1 MPYRLP
7 NLHLILRGVVA
18 LALLSV
24 FAFAPTP
31 VSLSGVALA
40 QRADAEPT
48 IVNICDRTPQV
59 RDAILA
65 KLTDVSDCAAVTD
78 ADLSGI
84 TGELVLSIRE
94 ILVLKSGDFEGL
106 ANLDDLQ
113 LTDSGLETLPED
125 VFDGLTGLTSL
136 YIVRNNAL
144 ETLPQGIFDGL
155 TSLRALHL
163 AENSLSDLPEAVFGG
178 LVSLESLQLGGNEG
192 APFTLTA
199 ELEPQGDSEFVV
211 GVAEGAPFDLTVTL
225 SAQGGTLSS
234 TTVVVGAGA
243 LASEPVSVKVEGNE
257 PEQVTIT
264 VDSATFPENR
274 RYSGINTALGQPLVL
289 DVPGNPQDQ
298 QGDVA
303 TVQLT
308 VPASVPLNTEA
319 AVTMTF
325 AGLTIGQDAN
335 LVFRADVLDANGAV
349 DVCEGGGIGFDRYM
363 FKVDE
368 DPEIRGGAISAACPP
383 GDYTLEVSVASAD
396 NDQLASDS
404 ANFSVTDPGSP
415 PAPSTDATLGS
426 LELSDVPFTFDSD
439 TTSYEVS
446 VAHDVEQTTVTTTA
460 NDEGASYAV
469 KLGEETD
476 EDGTVELAVGSNVVS
491 VEVTAEDGES
501 TKTYAVTV
509 TRAEAP
515 PVLSTDATPSSLALS
530 DVAFTFASDTA
541 SYTVKLGEDGMV
553 VLTVGST
560 TISIAVTAQEEETTR
575 TYTVTVT
582 RVEGPPATSTD
593 ATLSSLELSDVPLTF
608 DSDTISYE
616 VGVVHD
622 VEQTTVTAT
631 ATDDGASYAV
641 KLGEETDEDG
651 TVELAVGSNVVSV
664 EVTAEDG
671 ETTRSYT
678 VTVNRADPVVPFTD
692 ATLSSLELSDVPLT
706 FDSDTTS
713 YEVGVAHDVEQ
724 TTVTAT
730 SSNEGASYVLKL
742 GEETDEDGTVELAV
756 GSNVVSVEVTAED
769 GETTLTYTVTVNRAD
784 PVVPFTDAT
793 LSSLELSDVP
803 FTFESDTTSYE
814 VSVAHDVEQTTVT
827 ATANNEGA
835 SYVLKLGEE
844 TDEDGTVELSVG
856 PNVVSVEVTAEDGET
871 TLTYTVTV
879 NRADPVVPFTDATLS
894 SLELSDVPLTFESD
908 TTSYEVSVAHDVEQ
922 TTVTATANNEGA
934 SYALKLGEETD
945 EDGTFELAVGS
956 NVVSVEVTA
965 EDGETTLTYTV
976 TVTRAEAA
984 PELSADATVSSLEL
998 SDVPLTFDSDT
1009 MSYEVSVAHD
1019 VEQTTVTATA
1029 TDDGASYAVKLG
1041 EETDEDGTVELA
1053 VGSNVVSIEVT
1064 AEDGETTR
1072 TYTVTV
1078 NRADPPV
1085 LSTDATLSSLELSD
1099 VPFTFESDTTSYE
1112 VSVAHDVEQT
1122 TVTATSNDEG
1132 ASYVLRLGEETD
1144 EDGTVELSVGSN
1156 VVSVEVTAED
1166 GERTKT
1172 YAVTVT
1178 RAEAP
1183 PAPEPEAEESTN

>member
-1 MPYRLP
+1 MPNRLP
-7 NLHLILRGVVA
+7 NLHLVLGAVVA

-24 FAFAPTP
+24 FTFAPTP

-40 QRADAEPT
+40 QPADAEPT

-84 TGELVLSIRE
+84 TGELILSIRE
-94 ILVLKSGDFEGL
+94 IPVLKSGDFEGL

-113 LTDSGLETLPED
+113 LTDSGLEALPED

-136 YIVRNNAL
+136 YIIRNNAL

-163 AENSLSDLPEAVFGG
+163 AENSLSELPEAVFGG
-178 LVSLESLQLGGNEG
+178 LVSLELLQLGGNEG

-199 ELEPQGDSEFVV
+199 ELEPQGDRGFVV

-234 TTVVVGAGA
+234 TTVVVEAGA
-243 LASEPVSVKVEGNE
+243 LASEPVGVKVEGNE

-274 RYSGINTALGQPLVL
+274 RYSGINTALGQPLEM

-298 QGDVA
+298 QGDGAPEPAA

-308 VPASVPLNTEA
+308 VPASVPQNTEA

-325 AGLTIGQDAN
+325 AGLTFGQDAN

-368 DPEIRGGAISAACPP
+368 DPETRGGAISAACPP
-383 GDYTLEVSVASAD
+383 GDYTLEVSITSAD
-396 NDQLASDS
+396 NVQLASDS
-404 ANFSVTDPGSP
+404 ANFSVTDPGLP
-415 PAPSTDATLGS
+415 PAPSADATLSS

-446 VAHDVEQTTVTTTA
+446 VANDVEQTTVTATA
-460 NDEGASYAV
+460 NNEEASYV
-469 KLGEETD
+469 LKLGEETD
-476 EDGTVELAVGSNVVS
+476 EDGTVELSVGSNVVS

-515 PVLSTDATPSSLALS
+515 PELSTDATPSSLALS
-530 DVAFTFASDTA
+530 DVTFTFASDTA
-541 SYTVKLGEDGMV
+541 SYTVKLGEQTGEDGTV

-560 TISIAVTAQEEETTR
+560 TISIVVTANEGETTR
-575 TYTVTVT
+575 TYAVTVT
-582 RVEGPPATSTD
+582 RAEAPPVLSTD
-593 ATLSSLELSDVPLTF
+593 ATLSSLELSDVPFTF
-608 DSDTISYE
+608 DSDTTSYE
-616 VGVVHD
+616 VSVAND

-631 ATDDGASYAV
+631 TNDDGASYAA
-641 KLGEETDEDG
+641 KLGEETDGDG
-651 TVELAVGSNVVSV
+651 TVELSVGSNVVSV
-664 EVTAEDG
+664 EVTAEDE
-671 ETTRSYT
+671 ETTR
-678 VTVNRADPVVPFTD
+678 
-692 ATLSSLELSDVPLT
+692 
-706 FDSDTTS
+706 
-713 YEVGVAHDVEQ
+713 
-724 TTVTAT
+724 
-730 SSNEGASYVLKL
+730 
-742 GEETDEDGTVELAV
+742 
-756 GSNVVSVEVTAED
+756 
-769 GETTLTYTVTVNRAD
+769 TYTVTVNRAE

-803 FTFESDTTSYE
+803 FTFDSDTTSYE
-814 VSVAHDVEQTTVT
+814 VSVANDVEQTTVT
-827 ATANNEGA
+827 ATANTEEA

-856 PNVVSVEVTAEDGET
+856 
-871 TLTYTVTV
+871 
-879 NRADPVVPFTDATLS
+879 
-894 SLELSDVPLTFESD
+894 
-908 TTSYEVSVAHDVEQ
+908 
-922 TTVTATANNEGA
+922 
-934 SYALKLGEETD
+934 
-945 EDGTFELAVGS
+945 S

-965 EDGETTLTYTV
+965 EDGETT
-976 TVTRAEAA
+976 
-984 PELSADATVSSLEL
+984 
-998 SDVPLTFDSDT
+998 
-1009 MSYEVSVAHD
+1009 
-1019 VEQTTVTATA
+1019 
-1029 TDDGASYAVKLG
+1029 
-1041 EETDEDGTVELA
+1041 
-1053 VGSNVVSIEVT
+1053 
-1064 AEDGETTR
+1064 R
-1072 TYTVTV
+1072 TYTVAV
-1078 NRADPPV
+1078 NRAEPV
-1085 LSTDATLSSLELSD
+1085 VPFTDATLGSLELSD
-1099 VPFTFESDTTSYE
+1099 VPFTFDSDTTSYE
-1112 VSVAHDVEQT
+1112 VSVANDVEQT
-1122 TVTATSNDEG
+1122 TVTASANNEE

-1166 GERTKT
+1166 GETTLT
-1172 YAVTVT
+1172 YTVTVT
-1178 RAEAP
+1178 RAEAAPDPEPTSEPTPEPSSP
-1183 PAPEPEAEESTN
+1183 PDEPEPEEEEESTT

>member
-7 NLHLILRGVVA
+7 NLHLILGAVVA

-24 FAFAPTP
+24 FTFAPTP

-40 QRADAEPT
+40 QRADAEPI

-84 TGELVLSIRE
+84 SGELILSIRE
-94 ILVLKSGDFEGL
+94 ILVLNSGDFEGL

-136 YIVRNNAL
+136 YIIRNNAL

-163 AENSLSDLPEAVFGG
+163 AENSLSELPEAVFGG

-234 TTVVVGAGA
+234 TTVVVEAGA
-243 LASEPVSVKVEGNE
+243 LASEPVGVKVEGNE

-415 PAPSTDATLGS
+415 PAPSTDATLSS

-446 VAHDVEQTTVTTTA
+446 VAHDVEQTTVTATA

-476 EDGTVELAVGSNVVS
+476 EDGTVELSVGSNVVS

-582 RVEGPPATSTD
+582 RVEAPPATSTD

-608 DSDTISYE
+608 DSDTTSYE
-616 VGVVHD
+616 VGVAHD
-622 VEQTTVTAT
+622 VEQTTVMAT

-671 ETTRSYT
+671 ETT
-678 VTVNRADPVVPFTD
+678 
-692 ATLSSLELSDVPLT
+692 
-706 FDSDTTS
+706 
-713 YEVGVAHDVEQ
+713 
-724 TTVTAT
+724 
-730 SSNEGASYVLKL
+730 
-742 GEETDEDGTVELAV
+742 
-756 GSNVVSVEVTAED
+756 
-769 GETTLTYTVTVNRAD
+769 LTYTVTVTRAD

-803 FTFESDTTSYE
+803 FTFDSDTTSYE

-879 NRADPVVPFTDATLS
+879 TRAEAAPELSADATLS
-894 SLELSDVPLTFESD
+894 SLELSDVPLTFDSD
-908 TTSYEVSVAHDVEQ
+908 TT
-922 TTVTATANNEGA
+922 
-934 SYALKLGEETD
+934 
-945 EDGTFELAVGS
+945 
-956 NVVSVEVTA
+956 
-965 EDGETTLTYTV
+965 
-976 TVTRAEAA
+976 
-984 PELSADATVSSLEL
+984 
-998 SDVPLTFDSDT
+998 
-1009 MSYEVSVAHD
+1009 SYEVSVAHD

-1053 VGSNVVSIEVT
+1053 VGSNVVSVEVT

-1122 TVTATSNDEG
+1122 TVTATANDEG

-1144 EDGTVELSVGSN
+1144 EDGTVELAVGSN

-1166 GERTKT
+1166 GQRTKT

>member
-7 NLHLILRGVVA
+7 ILHLILGAVVA

-24 FAFAPTP
+24 FTFAPTP

-40 QRADAEPT
+40 QRADAEPI

-84 TGELVLSIRE
+84 SGELILSIRE
-94 ILVLKSGDFEGL
+94 ILVLNSGDFEGL

-113 LTDSGLETLPED
+113 LTDSGLEALPED

-136 YIVRNNAL
+136 YIIRNNAL

-163 AENSLSDLPEAVFGG
+163 AENSLSELPEAVFGG

-234 TTVVVGAGA
+234 TTVVVEAGA
-243 LASEPVSVKVEGNE
+243 LASEPVGVKVEGNE

-415 PAPSTDATLGS
+415 PAPSTDATLSS

-446 VAHDVEQTTVTTTA
+446 VAHDVEQTTVTATA

-469 KLGEETD
+469 NLGEETD
-476 EDGTVELAVGSNVVS
+476 EDGLVELSVGSNVVS

-582 RVEGPPATSTD
+582 RVEAPPATSTD
-593 ATLSSLELSDVPLTF
+593 ATLSSFELSDVPLTF
-608 DSDTISYE
+608 DSDTTSYE
-616 VGVVHD
+616 VGVAHD
-622 VEQTTVTAT
+622 VEQTTVMAT

-671 ETTRSYT
+671 ETTLTYT
-678 VTVNRADPVVPFTD
+678 VTVTRAEPVVPFTD

-706 FDSDTTS
+706 FD
-713 YEVGVAHDVEQ
+713 
-724 TTVTAT
+724 
-730 SSNEGASYVLKL
+730 
-742 GEETDEDGTVELAV
+742 
-756 GSNVVSVEVTAED
+756 
-769 GETTLTYTVTVNRAD
+769 
-784 PVVPFTDAT
+784 
-793 LSSLELSDVP
+793 
-803 FTFESDTTSYE
+803 SDTTSYE

-844 TDEDGTVELSVG
+844 TDEDGTVEL
-856 PNVVSVEVTAEDGET
+856 
-871 TLTYTVTV
+871 
-879 NRADPVVPFTDATLS
+879 
-894 SLELSDVPLTFESD
+894 
-908 TTSYEVSVAHDVEQ
+908 
-922 TTVTATANNEGA
+922 
-934 SYALKLGEETD
+934 
-945 EDGTFELAVGS
+945 AVGS

-965 EDGETTLTYTV
+965 EDGETTRTYTV

-984 PELSADATVSSLEL
+984 PELSADATVSGLEL
-998 SDVPLTFDSDT
+998 SDVPFTFESDT
-1009 MSYEVSVAHD
+1009 TSYEVSVAHD

-1041 EETDEDGTVELA
+1041 EETDEDETVELA
-1053 VGSNVVSIEVT
+1053 VGSNVVSVEVT

-1112 VSVAHDVEQT
+1112 VNVAHDVEQT
-1122 TVTATSNDEG
+1122 TVTATANDEG

-1166 GERTKT
+1166 GQRTKT

>member
-24 FAFAPTP
+24 FAFALTP

-40 QRADAEPT
+40 QPADAEPT

-78 ADLSGI
+78 ADLGGI

-234 TTVVVGAGA
+234 TTVVVEAGA
-243 LASEPVSVKVEGNE
+243 LASEPVGVKVEGNE

-415 PAPSTDATLGS
+415 PAPSTDATLSS

-439 TTSYEVS
+439 TTSYDVS

-501 TKTYAVTV
+501 TKTYEVTV

-560 TISIAVTAQEEETTR
+560 TISIAVTAQEEETTL

-582 RVEGPPATSTD
+582 RVEAPPATSTD

-608 DSDTISYE
+608 DSDTTSYE
-616 VGVVHD
+616 VGVAHD
-622 VEQTTVTAT
+622 VEQTTVMAT

-671 ETTRSYT
+671 ETTRAYT
-678 VTVNRADPVVPFTD
+678 VTVNRADPVVPFAD

-713 YEVGVAHDVEQ
+713 YEVSVAHDVEQ
-724 TTVTAT
+724 TTVMATAN
-730 SSNEGASYVLKL
+730 NEGASYVLKL
-742 GEETDEDGTVELAV
+742 GEETDEDGTVELSV

-803 FTFESDTTSYE
+803 FTFDSDTTSYE

-844 TDEDGTVELSVG
+844 TDEDGTFELS
-856 PNVVSVEVTAEDGET
+856 
-871 TLTYTVTV
+871 
-879 NRADPVVPFTDATLS
+879 
-894 SLELSDVPLTFESD
+894 
-908 TTSYEVSVAHDVEQ
+908 
-922 TTVTATANNEGA
+922 
-934 SYALKLGEETD
+934 
-945 EDGTFELAVGS
+945 VGS

-998 SDVPLTFDSDT
+998 SDVPFTFESDT
-1009 MSYEVSVAHD
+1009 TSYEVGVAHD

-1053 VGSNVVSIEVT
+1053 VGSNVVSVEVT

-1122 TVTATSNDEG
+1122 TVTATANDEG

>member
-7 NLHLILRGVVA
+7 NLHLILGAVVA

-24 FAFAPTP
+24 FTFAPTP

-40 QRADAEPT
+40 QRADAEPI

-78 ADLSGI
+78 ADLGGI
-84 TGELVLSIRE
+84 TGELILSIRE

-136 YIVRNNAL
+136 YIIRNNAL
-144 ETLPQGIFDGL
+144 ETLPQGTFDGL

-163 AENSLSDLPEAVFGG
+163 AENSLSELPEAVFGG

-199 ELEPQGDSEFVV
+199 ELEPQGDSELVV

-234 TTVVVGAGA
+234 TTVVVEAGA
-243 LASEPVSVKVEGNE
+243 LASEPVGVKVEGNE

-415 PAPSTDATLGS
+415 PAPSTDATLSS

-476 EDGTVELAVGSNVVS
+476 EDGTVELSVGSNVVS

-582 RVEGPPATSTD
+582 RVEAPPATS
-593 ATLSSLELSDVPLTF
+593 
-608 DSDTISYE
+608 
-616 VGVVHD
+616 
-622 VEQTTVTAT
+622 
-631 ATDDGASYAV
+631 
-641 KLGEETDEDG
+641 
-651 TVELAVGSNVVSV
+651 
-664 EVTAEDG
+664 
-671 ETTRSYT
+671 
-678 VTVNRADPVVPFTD
+678 TD

-730 SSNEGASYVLKL
+730 
-742 GEETDEDGTVELAV
+742 
-756 GSNVVSVEVTAED
+756 
-769 GETTLTYTVTVNRAD
+769 
-784 PVVPFTDAT
+784 
-793 LSSLELSDVP
+793 
-803 FTFESDTTSYE
+803 
-814 VSVAHDVEQTTVT
+814 
-827 ATANNEGA
+827 
-835 SYVLKLGEE
+835 
-844 TDEDGTVELSVG
+844 
-856 PNVVSVEVTAEDGET
+856 
-871 TLTYTVTV
+871 
-879 NRADPVVPFTDATLS
+879 
-894 SLELSDVPLTFESD
+894 
-908 TTSYEVSVAHDVEQ
+908 
-922 TTVTATANNEGA
+922 
-934 SYALKLGEETD
+934 
-945 EDGTFELAVGS
+945 
-956 NVVSVEVTA
+956 
-965 EDGETTLTYTV
+965 
-976 TVTRAEAA
+976 
-984 PELSADATVSSLEL
+984 
-998 SDVPLTFDSDT
+998 
-1009 MSYEVSVAHD
+1009 
-1019 VEQTTVTATA
+1019 A
-1029 TDDGASYAVKLG
+1029 TDDRGQLCV
-1041 EETDEDGTVELA
+1041 
-1053 VGSNVVSIEVT
+1053 
-1064 AEDGETTR
+1064 
-1072 TYTVTV
+1072 
-1078 NRADPPV
+1078 
-1085 LSTDATLSSLELSD
+1085 
-1099 VPFTFESDTTSYE
+1099 
-1112 VSVAHDVEQT
+1112 
-1122 TVTATSNDEG
+1122 
-1132 ASYVLRLGEETD
+1132 
-1144 EDGTVELSVGSN
+1144 
-1156 VVSVEVTAED
+1156 
-1166 GERTKT
+1166 
-1172 YAVTVT
+1172 
-1178 RAEAP
+1178 
-1183 PAPEPEAEESTN
+1183 

>member
-7 NLHLILRGVVA
+7 NLHLILGAVVA

-24 FAFAPTP
+24 FTFAPTP

-40 QRADAEPT
+40 QRADAEPI

-84 TGELVLSIRE
+84 SGELILSIRE
-94 ILVLKSGDFEGL
+94 ILVLNSGDFEGL

-136 YIVRNNAL
+136 YIIRNNAL

-163 AENSLSDLPEAVFGG
+163 AENSLSELPEAVFGG

-234 TTVVVGAGA
+234 TTVVVEAGA
-243 LASEPVSVKVEGNE
+243 LASEPVGVKVEGNE

-383 GDYTLEVSVASAD
+383 GDYTLEVSVTSAD

-415 PAPSTDATLGS
+415 PAPSTDATLSS

-446 VAHDVEQTTVTTTA
+446 VANDVEQTTVTATA
-460 NDEGASYAV
+460 NNEGASYAA

-476 EDGTVELAVGSNVVS
+476 EDGTVELSVGSNVVS

-501 TKTYAVTV
+501 TKTYTVTV
-509 TRAEAP
+509 TRTEAA

-582 RVEGPPATSTD
+582 RVEAPPATSTD

-608 DSDTISYE
+608 DSDTTSYE
-616 VGVVHD
+616 VGVAHD
-622 VEQTTVTAT
+622 VEQTTVMAT

-671 ETTRSYT
+671 ETTLTYT
-678 VTVNRADPVVPFTD
+678 VTVTRADPVVPFTD
-692 ATLSSLELSDVPLT
+692 ATLSSLELSDI
-706 FDSDTTS
+706 
-713 YEVGVAHDVEQ
+713 
-724 TTVTAT
+724 
-730 SSNEGASYVLKL
+730 
-742 GEETDEDGTVELAV
+742 
-756 GSNVVSVEVTAED
+756 
-769 GETTLTYTVTVNRAD
+769 
-784 PVVPFTDAT
+784 
-793 LSSLELSDVP
+793 P
-803 FTFESDTTSYE
+803 FTFDSDTTSYE

-879 NRADPVVPFTDATLS
+879 TRAEAAPELSADATLS
-894 SLELSDVPLTFESD
+894 SLELSDVPLTFDSD
-908 TTSYEVSVAHDVEQ
+908 TTSYV
-922 TTVTATANNEGA
+922 
-934 SYALKLGEETD
+934 
-945 EDGTFELAVGS
+945 VG
-956 NVVSVEVTA
+956 
-965 EDGETTLTYTV
+965 
-976 TVTRAEAA
+976 
-984 PELSADATVSSLEL
+984 
-998 SDVPLTFDSDT
+998 
-1009 MSYEVSVAHD
+1009 VAHD

-1053 VGSNVVSIEVT
+1053 VGSNVVSVEVT

-1099 VPFTFESDTTSYE
+1099 VAFTFESDTTSYE
-1112 VSVAHDVEQT
+1112 VNVAHDVEQT
-1122 TVTATSNDEG
+1122 TVTATANDEG

-1144 EDGTVELSVGSN
+1144 EDGTVELAVGSN

>member
-7 NLHLILRGVVA
+7 NLHLILGAVVA

-24 FAFAPTP
+24 FTFAPTP

-40 QRADAEPT
+40 QRADAEPI

-78 ADLSGI
+78 ADLGGI
-84 TGELVLSIRE
+84 TGELILSIRE

-136 YIVRNNAL
+136 YIIRNNAL
-144 ETLPQGIFDGL
+144 ETLPQGTFDGL

-163 AENSLSDLPEAVFGG
+163 AENSLSELPEAVFGG

-192 APFTLTA
+192 APFTLAA

-234 TTVVVGAGA
+234 TTVVVEAGA
-243 LASEPVSVKVEGNE
+243 LASEPVGVKVEGNE

-415 PAPSTDATLGS
+415 PAPSTDATLSS

-446 VAHDVEQTTVTTTA
+446 VAHDVEQTTVTATA

-469 KLGEETD
+469 NLGEETD
-476 EDGTVELAVGSNVVS
+476 EDGTVELSVGSNVVS

-509 TRAEAP
+509 TRAKAP

-582 RVEGPPATSTD
+582 RVEAPPATS
-593 ATLSSLELSDVPLTF
+593 
-608 DSDTISYE
+608 
-616 VGVVHD
+616 
-622 VEQTTVTAT
+622 
-631 ATDDGASYAV
+631 
-641 KLGEETDEDG
+641 
-651 TVELAVGSNVVSV
+651 
-664 EVTAEDG
+664 
-671 ETTRSYT
+671 
-678 VTVNRADPVVPFTD
+678 TD

-730 SSNEGASYVLKL
+730 ATDDGASYVLKL
-742 GEETDEDGTVELAV
+742 GEETDEDGTVELSV
-756 GSNVVSVEVTAED
+756 GPNVVSVEVTADD

-793 LSSLELSDVP
+793 LSSLELSDIP
-803 FTFESDTTSYE
+803 FTFDSDTTSYE

-856 PNVVSVEVTAEDGET
+856 
-871 TLTYTVTV
+871 
-879 NRADPVVPFTDATLS
+879 
-894 SLELSDVPLTFESD
+894 
-908 TTSYEVSVAHDVEQ
+908 
-922 TTVTATANNEGA
+922 
-934 SYALKLGEETD
+934 
-945 EDGTFELAVGS
+945 S

-984 PELSADATVSSLEL
+984 PELSADATLSSLEL

-1053 VGSNVVSIEVT
+1053 VGSNVVSVEVT

-1122 TVTATSNDEG
+1122 TVTATANDEG

-1144 EDGTVELSVGSN
+1144 EDGTVELAVGSN

-1166 GERTKT
+1166 GQRTKT

>member
-7 NLHLILRGVVA
+7 NLHLILGAVVA

-24 FAFAPTP
+24 FTFAPTP

-40 QRADAEPT
+40 QRADAEPI

-84 TGELVLSIRE
+84 SGELILSIRE
-94 ILVLKSGDFEGL
+94 ILVLNSGDFEGL

-136 YIVRNNAL
+136 YIIRNNAL

-163 AENSLSDLPEAVFGG
+163 AENSLSELPEAVFGG

-234 TTVVVGAGA
+234 TTVVVEAGA
-243 LASEPVSVKVEGNE
+243 LASEPVGVKVEGNE

-415 PAPSTDATLGS
+415 PAPSTDATLSS

-446 VAHDVEQTTVTTTA
+446 VAHDVEQTTVTATA

-469 KLGEETD
+469 NLGEETD
-476 EDGTVELAVGSNVVS
+476 EDGTVELSVGSNVVS

-582 RVEGPPATSTD
+582 RVEAPPATS
-593 ATLSSLELSDVPLTF
+593 
-608 DSDTISYE
+608 
-616 VGVVHD
+616 
-622 VEQTTVTAT
+622 
-631 ATDDGASYAV
+631 
-641 KLGEETDEDG
+641 
-651 TVELAVGSNVVSV
+651 
-664 EVTAEDG
+664 
-671 ETTRSYT
+671 
-678 VTVNRADPVVPFTD
+678 TD

-730 SSNEGASYVLKL
+730 ATDDGASYVLKL
-742 GEETDEDGTVELAV
+742 GEETDEDGTVELSV
-756 GSNVVSVEVTAED
+756 GPNVVSVEVTAED
-769 GETTLTYTVTVNRAD
+769 GETTRTYTVTVNRAD

-803 FTFESDTTSYE
+803 FTFDSDTTSYE

-856 PNVVSVEVTAEDGET
+856 
-871 TLTYTVTV
+871 
-879 NRADPVVPFTDATLS
+879 
-894 SLELSDVPLTFESD
+894 
-908 TTSYEVSVAHDVEQ
+908 
-922 TTVTATANNEGA
+922 
-934 SYALKLGEETD
+934 
-945 EDGTFELAVGS
+945 S

-984 PELSADATVSSLEL
+984 PELSADATLSSLEL

-1053 VGSNVVSIEVT
+1053 VGSNVVSVEVT

-1122 TVTATSNDEG
+1122 TVTATANDEG

-1144 EDGTVELSVGSN
+1144 EDGTVELAVGSN

-1166 GERTKT
+1166 GQRTKT

>member
-7 NLHLILRGVVA
+7 NLHLILGAVVA

-24 FAFAPTP
+24 FTFAPTP

-40 QRADAEPT
+40 QRADAEPI

-84 TGELVLSIRE
+84 SGELILSIRE
-94 ILVLKSGDFEGL
+94 ILVLNSGDFEGL

-136 YIVRNNAL
+136 YIIRNNAL

-163 AENSLSDLPEAVFGG
+163 AENSLSELPEAVFGG

-234 TTVVVGAGA
+234 TTVVVEAGA
-243 LASEPVSVKVEGNE
+243 LASEPVGVKVEGNE

-415 PAPSTDATLGS
+415 PAPSTDATLSS

-446 VAHDVEQTTVTTTA
+446 VAHDVEQTTVTATA

-476 EDGTVELAVGSNVVS
+476 EDGTVELSVGSNVVS

-582 RVEGPPATSTD
+582 RVEAPPATSTD

-608 DSDTISYE
+608 DSDTTSYE
-616 VGVVHD
+616 VGVAHD

-671 ETTRSYT
+671 ETT
-678 VTVNRADPVVPFTD
+678 
-692 ATLSSLELSDVPLT
+692 
-706 FDSDTTS
+706 
-713 YEVGVAHDVEQ
+713 
-724 TTVTAT
+724 
-730 SSNEGASYVLKL
+730 
-742 GEETDEDGTVELAV
+742 
-756 GSNVVSVEVTAED
+756 
-769 GETTLTYTVTVNRAD
+769 LTYTVTVTRAE

-803 FTFESDTTSYE
+803 FTFDSDTTSYE

-844 TDEDGTVELSVG
+844 TDEDGTVEL
-856 PNVVSVEVTAEDGET
+856 
-871 TLTYTVTV
+871 
-879 NRADPVVPFTDATLS
+879 
-894 SLELSDVPLTFESD
+894 
-908 TTSYEVSVAHDVEQ
+908 
-922 TTVTATANNEGA
+922 
-934 SYALKLGEETD
+934 
-945 EDGTFELAVGS
+945 AVGS

-965 EDGETTLTYTV
+965 EDGETTRTYTV

-998 SDVPLTFDSDT
+998 SDVPFTFESDT
-1009 MSYEVSVAHD
+1009 TSYEVSVAHD

-1053 VGSNVVSIEVT
+1053 VGSNVVSVEVT

-1122 TVTATSNDEG
+1122 TVTATANDEG

-1166 GERTKT
+1166 GQRTKT

>member
-7 NLHLILRGVVA
+7 NLHLILGAVVA

-24 FAFAPTP
+24 FTFAPTP

-40 QRADAEPT
+40 QRADAEPI

-78 ADLSGI
+78 ADLGGI

-178 LVSLESLQLGGNEG
+178 LASLESLQLGGNEG

-234 TTVVVGAGA
+234 TTVVVEAGA
-243 LASEPVSVKVEGNE
+243 LASEPVGVKVEGNE

-404 ANFSVTDPGSP
+404 ANFSVTDPGSA
-415 PAPSTDATLGS
+415 PAPSTDATLSS
-426 LELSDVPFTFDSD
+426 LELSDVPLTFDSD

-491 VEVTAEDGES
+491 IEVTAEDGES

-582 RVEGPPATSTD
+582 RVEAPPATS
-593 ATLSSLELSDVPLTF
+593 
-608 DSDTISYE
+608 
-616 VGVVHD
+616 
-622 VEQTTVTAT
+622 
-631 ATDDGASYAV
+631 
-641 KLGEETDEDG
+641 
-651 TVELAVGSNVVSV
+651 
-664 EVTAEDG
+664 
-671 ETTRSYT
+671 
-678 VTVNRADPVVPFTD
+678 TD

-730 SSNEGASYVLKL
+730 SS
-742 GEETDEDGTVELAV
+742 
-756 GSNVVSVEVTAED
+756 
-769 GETTLTYTVTVNRAD
+769 
-784 PVVPFTDAT
+784 
-793 LSSLELSDVP
+793 
-803 FTFESDTTSYE
+803 
-814 VSVAHDVEQTTVT
+814 
-827 ATANNEGA
+827 NEGA

-894 SLELSDVPLTFESD
+894 SLELSDVPFTFDSG

-934 SYALKLGEETD
+934 SYVLRLGEETD
-945 EDGTFELAVGS
+945 EDGTVELSVGP

-984 PELSADATVSSLEL
+984 PELSADATLSSLEL
-998 SDVPLTFDSDT
+998 SDVPLTFDLDT

-1064 AEDGETTR
+1064 AEDGETNL

-1078 NRADPPV
+1078 NRGDPPV

-1112 VSVAHDVEQT
+1112 VSVAHDIEQT
-1122 TVTATSNDEG
+1122 TVTATANDEG

-1144 EDGTVELSVGSN
+1144 EDGTVELAVGSN

>member
-7 NLHLILRGVVA
+7 NLHLILGAVVA

-24 FAFAPTP
+24 FTFAPTP

-40 QRADAEPT
+40 QRADAEPI

-78 ADLSGI
+78 ADLGGI
-84 TGELVLSIRE
+84 TGELILSIRE

-136 YIVRNNAL
+136 YIIRNNAL
-144 ETLPQGIFDGL
+144 ETLPQGTFDGL

-163 AENSLSDLPEAVFGG
+163 AENSLSELPEAVFGG

-225 SAQGGTLSS
+225 SAQGGTLLS
-234 TTVVVGAGA
+234 TTVVVEAGA
-243 LASEPVSVKVEGNE
+243 LASEPVGVKVEGNE

-335 LVFRADVLDANGAV
+335 LVFRTDVLDANGAV

-415 PAPSTDATLGS
+415 PAPSTDATLSS

-446 VAHDVEQTTVTTTA
+446 VAHDVEQTTVTATA

-469 KLGEETD
+469 NLGEETD
-476 EDGTVELAVGSNVVS
+476 EDGTVELSVGSNVVS

-582 RVEGPPATSTD
+582 RVEAPPATSTD
-593 ATLSSLELSDVPLTF
+593 ATLSSLELSDVPFTF
-608 DSDTISYE
+608 DSDTTSYE
-616 VGVVHD
+616 VSVAND

-631 ATDDGASYAV
+631 ANDDGASYAA

-651 TVELAVGSNVVSV
+651 TVELSVGSNVVSV

-671 ETTRSYT
+671 ETTRTYT
-678 VTVNRADPVVPFTD
+678 VTVDRAEPVVPFTD
-692 ATLSSLELSDVPLT
+692 ATL
-706 FDSDTTS
+706 
-713 YEVGVAHDVEQ
+713 G
-724 TTVTAT
+724 
-730 SSNEGASYVLKL
+730 
-742 GEETDEDGTVELAV
+742 
-756 GSNVVSVEVTAED
+756 
-769 GETTLTYTVTVNRAD
+769 
-784 PVVPFTDAT
+784 
-793 LSSLELSDVP
+793 SLELSDVP
-803 FTFESDTTSYE
+803 FTFD
-814 VSVAHDVEQTTVT
+814 
-827 ATANNEGA
+827 
-835 SYVLKLGEE
+835 
-844 TDEDGTVELSVG
+844 
-856 PNVVSVEVTAEDGET
+856 
-871 TLTYTVTV
+871 
-879 NRADPVVPFTDATLS
+879 
-894 SLELSDVPLTFESD
+894 SD

-934 SYALKLGEETD
+934 SYAAKLGEETD
-945 EDGTFELAVGS
+945 EDGTVELSVGS

-965 EDGETTLTYTV
+965 EDGETTRTYAV

-998 SDVPLTFDSDT
+998 SDVPFTFDSDT

-1053 VGSNVVSIEVT
+1053 VGSNVVSVEVT

-1122 TVTATSNDEG
+1122 TVTATANDEG